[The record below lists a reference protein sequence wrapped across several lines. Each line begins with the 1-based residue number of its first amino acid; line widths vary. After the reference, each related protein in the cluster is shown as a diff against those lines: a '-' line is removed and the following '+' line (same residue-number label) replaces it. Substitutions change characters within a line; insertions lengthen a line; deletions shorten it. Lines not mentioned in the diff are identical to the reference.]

1 MDALLERVL
10 GAHGGLAR
18 WKKLSTLSARITYG
32 GPFWEF
38 KGHADFV
45 GTDTVEA
52 SLQEQHF
59 RFVQES
65 TGRTVVFDKKANR

>member
-10 GAHGGLAR
+10 EAHGGLDP

-45 GTDTVEA
+45 GTVTVDRIGLIA
-52 SLQEQHF
+52 DAPTNHGLS
-59 RFVQES
+59 
-65 TGRTVVFDKKANR
+65 